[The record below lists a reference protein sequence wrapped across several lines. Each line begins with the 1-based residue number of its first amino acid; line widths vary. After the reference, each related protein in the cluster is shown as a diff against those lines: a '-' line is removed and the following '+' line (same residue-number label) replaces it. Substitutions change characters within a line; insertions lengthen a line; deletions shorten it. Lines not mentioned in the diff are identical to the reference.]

1 MNNNYAREAGTYL
14 GFLKTLPLTLQLKGL
29 LKDDAIDQVKVLV
42 EEAIKRAQ
50 AESKAK

>member
-50 AESKAK
+50 KVSQER